1 MTLLTLFSAP
11 KPFTDPHIAMIQRNA
26 IRSWTLLPD
35 VEVILLG
42 EETGLAEVA
51 KEFSVRHIPN
61 VARNES
67 GVPLISSMFQLAREH
82 SNSDLLCIVNADMI
96 LMPDFIEA
104 VHTALHGGRVVLS
117 EAKDVSRPLRRIQN
131 FVLLSQRWDLDVTQ
145 PLEFINGWQDK
156 LRSTAYALGSL
167 HRPAGS
173 DFFLFPKSCYQD
185 IPNFTIGRA
194 GWDNWMIYKARKEGW
209 AVIDCTPSVMIV
221 HQNHDYSHLPDGK
234 SHHAHPETN
243 ENIRLAGG
251 QANARYTI
259 LDATHQLADGK
270 LIRPKM
276 TSLRL
281 TRKLELFLRAVFFFL
296 PENMIENIARPKRWQ
311 KRINKIFK
319 S

>member
-11 KPFTDPHIAMIQRNA
+11 KPFTNPHIAMIQRNA
-26 IRSWTLLPD
+26 IRSWTLLYD

-42 EETGLAEVA
+42 EETGLAEAARELGV
-51 KEFSVRHIPN
+51 KHIPN

-82 SNSDLLCIVNADMI
+82 SDSDLLCIVNADMI
-96 LMPDFIEA
+96 LMDDFIEA
-104 VHTALHGGRVVLS
+104 
-117 EAKDVSRPLRRIQN
+117 AKHVKSQRSK

-145 PLEFINGWQDK
+145 PLEFANDWQDK
-156 LRSTAYALGSL
+156 LRSMAYAVGSL

-185 IPNFTIGRA
+185 VPNFTIGRA

-234 SHHAHPETN
+234 SHHEHPETN

-251 QANARYTI
+251 QANVRYTI

-281 TRKLELFLRAVFFFL
+281 TRKLELFLRAIFFFL
-296 PENMIENIARPKRWQ
+296 PENMIENVVRPKRWQ
-311 KRINKIFK
+311 KRIKKIVNRN